1 MNVLFPSFFN
11 GLVSD
16 ESVCLSVRLKDSQ
29 RPQSLLPWVL
39 DGTSHFLRL
48 NLSLKFNEEQ
58 LGLETRSLILI
69 ADFQTGG

>member
-16 ESVCLSVRLKDSQ
+16 ESVFDSQTGVRLKDSQ

-48 NLSLKFNEEQ
+48 NLSLKFNEKQ
-58 LGLETRSLILI
+58 LVETR
-69 ADFQTGG
+69 D